1 MPFEAAK
8 AVAATF
14 CYHIRYALTPL
25 FGLEFL
31 KLCIKPGEDGFG
43 HMVIDVNIIRRC
55 TEEANEYR
63 VMSRESSLIG
73 CPSTPEPIPASMT
86 KWTPKLFQRR
96 QARTVESESGYY
108 TDTDRSDQYT
118 ASPQS
123 SCSWTAANTPR
134 SVDQHFVLAAT
145 QEISPDKDVIRGCG
159 TPSNSP
165 NTSDSV
171 VHPKI
176 VRQTS
181 RSMDRDDKED
191 VSPRSF
197 NKTLTSKCKTGQ
209 AISTNETRA
218 AYLLM
223 QLHFADASLK
233 ENSKKRRASS

>member
-31 KLCIKPGEDGFG
+31 KKCIKPGEDGFG
-43 HMVIDVNIIRRC
+43 HMVIDANIIRRC

-86 KWTPKLFQRR
+86 KWTPKLLRRR

-108 TDTDRSDQYT
+108 TDTDQSDQYA

-134 SVDQHFVLAAT
+134 SVDQHVVLTAM
-145 QEISPDKDVIRGCG
+145 QEVSPYKDLIRGCG
-159 TPSNSP
+159 TLSTSP
-165 NTSDSV
+165 ISDSV
-171 VHPKI
+171 AYPKI
-176 VRQTS
+176 ASETS
-181 RSMDRDDKED
+181 RITDKDDRED
-191 VSPRSF
+191 VSPRSSK
-197 NKTLTSKCKTGQ
+197 KTLKSKCKTRQ